1 MAEASKFIT
10 IMQLFSDWEIHVL
23 ILLSFCLQLFLFFS
37 GSLRRRHDHRL
48 LRIMT
53 WLSYLS
59 ADFTAA
65 YALGLLSRE
74 VATTSTTDNND
85 DHHKSMPSE
94 TPHQLMVL
102 WAPFLLIHL
111 GGQDTVTAFS
121 LEDNELWLRH
131 LLMLL
136 GQACLVVYVL
146 WKWVTLSYYQLLI
159 SAALLF
165 VDGIIKY
172 GERIWALKLGSQEG
186 LRSSTSTE
194 AKKASLQF
202 GLGFSTE
209 RKEQTY
215 QEIVRYALLRE
226 RGVRD
231 IFAGRKLF
239 DMDDLTREYFLYQ
252 YDREVPRGDAQ
263 LNFKRA
269 EIELS
274 IMYDSLY
281 TKSRVIQ
288 TRSGAILRCVSFA
301 SIVVAFVLYVKMMV
315 SSSAYAEQT
324 TSVYNSVDYR
334 RSRVDAAITY
344 ILFIGA
350 VCLEACSFF
359 VVMIMSPLEW
369 PLLEARAGWCRVLLT
384 RVAWPMFMRIQPETK
399 PWWSNSMGQYNF
411 LSSCCNKSRSTDRR
425 WSNTVIMSKM
435 AGVFGASEL
444 WNKISNTKHAHVT
457 REMKELIHETIG
469 HDRGW
474 LPEHICVPSAYR
486 SLLVLP
492 FEKALLSLHIWTDVV
507 MHKVAKSM
515 MVSSSGRLPID
526 MAAQEQD
533 QEAAQRRRRL
543 MDNCKRLSEYMLY
556 LLLAQPAMLPVSRN
570 VQDFM
575 VAAAASDWSRGVSS
589 SGSKVQ
595 DFMVAADVASRKEY
609 FLEWLASEYKGPGL
623 DFWEEQRAVLANQQG
638 INAELARLEKVW
650 VRMLVYAAGKSRPE
664 EHARWLSTGGELIT
678 FVWLLMAH
686 RRTGDVERSISLM
699 KDDFSAGHLFELTTA
714 SIPYCRQIEM
724 EESDTT

>member
-165 VDGIIKY
+165 VDGVIKY

-239 DMDDLTREYFLYQ
+239 DMDE
-252 YDREVPRGDAQ
+252 
-263 LNFKRA
+263 
-269 EIELS
+269 
-274 IMYDSLY
+274 SL
-281 TKSRVIQ
+281 
-288 TRSGAILRCVSFA
+288 A
-301 SIVVAFVLYVKMMV
+301 
-315 SSSAYAEQT
+315 
-324 TSVYNSVDYR
+324 
-334 RSRVDAAITY
+334 
-344 ILFIGA
+344 
-350 VCLEACSFF
+350 
-359 VVMIMSPLEW
+359 
-369 PLLEARAGWCRVLLT
+369 
-384 RVAWPMFMRIQPETK
+384 
-399 PWWSNSMGQYNF
+399 
-411 LSSCCNKSRSTDRR
+411 
-425 WSNTVIMSKM
+425 
-435 AGVFGASEL
+435 
-444 WNKISNTKHAHVT
+444 
-457 REMKELIHETIG
+457 
-469 HDRGW
+469 
-474 LPEHICVPSAYR
+474 
-486 SLLVLP
+486 
-492 FEKALLSLHIWTDVV
+492 
-507 MHKVAKSM
+507 
-515 MVSSSGRLPID
+515 
-526 MAAQEQD
+526 
-533 QEAAQRRRRL
+533 
-543 MDNCKRLSEYMLY
+543 
-556 LLLAQPAMLPVSRN
+556 
-570 VQDFM
+570 
-575 VAAAASDWSRGVSS
+575 
-589 SGSKVQ
+589 
-595 DFMVAADVASRKEY
+595 
-609 FLEWLASEYKGPGL
+609 
-623 DFWEEQRAVLANQQG
+623 
-638 INAELARLEKVW
+638 
-650 VRMLVYAAGKSRPE
+650 
-664 EHARWLSTGGELIT
+664 
-678 FVWLLMAH
+678 
-686 RRTGDVERSISLM
+686 
-699 KDDFSAGHLFELTTA
+699 
-714 SIPYCRQIEM
+714 
-724 EESDTT
+724 